1 MTRAEFA
8 KLVNRTLGFTAESA
22 ISFSDVTERDWF
34 YAEVARAVAA
44 GYAQGSGGMFRPNQ
58 PMTRAEAAAM
68 LACALDLASNEER
81 ANTFT
86 DAASIPAWAKG
97 SVGAAAEAGC
107 MNGYP
112 DGTSGASG
120 SITRAEAVVTL
131 DRVRKSAKE
140 TVIEKAGTTLE
151 NKAIPGDLVI
161 AESVGEGN
169 VTLKNVT
176 VSGSLTVKKA
186 ETEGGAKAPTISSG
200 SSSGGGVT
208 LKEIESIAPIT
219 AEVPYGTSALDAL
232 AALPAEITLNVKDG
246 SEVKTTAAGWS
257 WADGVYGSSQLRL
270 HLRRRRFHFLLPQ
283 RKGRQEA

>member
-44 GYAQGSGGMFRPNQ
+44 GYAQGGG
-58 PMTRAEAAAM
+58 
-68 LACALDLASNEER
+68 
-81 ANTFT
+81 AN
-86 DAASIPAWAKG
+86 SIYFDG
-97 SVGAAAEAGC
+97 VRVG
-107 MNGYP
+107 
-112 DGTSGASG
+112 GTVRLQKVNVHLRLIGNTA
-120 SITRAEAVVTL
+120 L
-131 DRVRKSAKE
+131 DRVEIGLPCRITRDSPFEGAL
-140 TVIEKAGTTLE
+140 GT
-151 NKAIPGDLVI
+151 LVI
-161 AESVGEGN
+161 DLEKTSNQKFQIEVPAKLVELLSRANVALNTDVETLQIGKDAEGTQLDIKRG
-169 VTLKNVT
+169 VT
-176 VSGSLTVKKA
+176 VSGSLTVKKT
-186 ETEGGAKAPTISSG
+186 ETEDGAKAPTISGG

-246 SEVKTTAAGWS
+246 FEVKTTAAGWS
-257 WADGVYGSSQLRL
+257 WADGVCGPSQLRL

>member
-1 MTRAEFA
+1 M
-8 KLVNRTLGFTAESA
+8 
-22 ISFSDVTERDWF
+22 
-34 YAEVARAVAA
+34 
-44 GYAQGSGGMFRPNQ
+44 
-58 PMTRAEAAAM
+58 
-68 LACALDLASNEER
+68 
-81 ANTFT
+81 
-86 DAASIPAWAKG
+86 
-97 SVGAAAEAGC
+97 
-107 MNGYP
+107 
-112 DGTSGASG
+112 
-120 SITRAEAVVTL
+120 VTL

-151 NKAIPGDLVI
+151 NKTIPGDLVI

-176 VSGSLTVKKA
+176 VLGSVIVKG
-186 ETEGGAKAPTISSG
+186 GGAKAPTISGG

-246 SEVKTTAAGWS
+246 SEVKTTAAGRS
-257 WADGVYGSSQLRL
+257 WADGVCGSSQLRL